1 MPTVFREAPN
11 FPITLP
17 ITGQFL
23 ALAAPATSPTPLA
36 TGRIALRQAN
46 RSVSMSLHRAFEILH
61 PAESQPCA
69 PAAVLR
75 QQPRKAVRAFYRDID
90 YFAGQLRNHT
100 RRAVDRLALCDRY
113 GEEIARAND
122 LDRAGDVDRPRYLVM
137 VAGKP
142 RSPTATQCRFSC
154 CSTGTAAMSST
165 TIASTPN

>member
-75 QQPRKAVRAFYRDID
+75 QQPRKAVRAFYRDIN
-90 YFAGQLRNHT
+90 YFTGQLRNHT
-100 RRAVDRLALCDRY
+100 RKAVDRLALCDRY

-122 LDRAGDVDRPRYLVM
+122 LDRAGDVDRRRHLVM

-154 CSTGTAAMSST
+154 CPTGTAAMSST